1 MPCLSSYLIYIR
13 CTYFSSNVP
22 HTNDVVNDVFP
33 TALKPRRAT
42 FLWTTCFPL
51 NININ
56 SNSDIDRDD
65 INKNGTVKKELI
77 KLVLDKMKS
86 MWVKLHNIKKEKWCV
101 IFMVVFLRTLHKLGS
116 QICKL

>member
-1 MPCLSSYLIYIR
+1 MKMYKAIDSIEVDNGLIDDKHSIMEGAVKVYCKLKR
-13 CTYFSSNVP
+13 EGKTHRSVSDRNVR
-22 HTNDVVNDVFP
+22 DVNDIE
-33 TALKPRRAT
+33 R
-42 FLWTTCFPL
+42 CIPL

-86 MWVKLHNIKKEKWCV
+86 M
-101 IFMVVFLRTLHKLGS
+101 
-116 QICKL
+116 